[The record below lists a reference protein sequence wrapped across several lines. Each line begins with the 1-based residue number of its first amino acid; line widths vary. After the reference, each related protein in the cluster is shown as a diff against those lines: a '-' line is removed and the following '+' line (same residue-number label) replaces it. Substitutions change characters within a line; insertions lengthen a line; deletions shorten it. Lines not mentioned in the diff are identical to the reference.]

1 MPHQEWQ
8 HLSRINHHPRD
19 DRIYFIESTHT
30 YYVDG
35 DSTGYIS
42 VTKLLH
48 AFFPHFDP
56 VAIIKKMRRGPKWAT
71 SKYFGMTDQEI
82 THMWNENGRIASEA
96 GTAMHLAIEQF
107 LHGSEEMITAEMR
120 ETVEWKYFEQF
131 WNDHGADLEPYRM
144 EWEVFAGPE
153 HKLSGSIDAIF
164 RRKSDGKFLIYDW
177 KRSKEIKSDNPYGT
191 GFAPID
197 HLPDTNYWHY
207 TLQLNVYK
215 WILETYYGLDVA
227 HMYLV
232 IMHPDNKSYKRM
244 RLNHMDDEV
253 ADMIQARLRAV
264 EGGCRQAVILP
275 LPVDA
280 VEEGEEER
288 GDTSGGA
295 CMIRLG

>member
-1 MPHQEWQ
+1 
-8 HLSRINHHPRD
+8 
-19 DRIYFIESTHT
+19 
-30 YYVDG
+30 
-35 DSTGYIS
+35 
-42 VTKLLH
+42 
-48 AFFPHFDP
+48 
-56 VAIIKKMRRGPKWAT
+56 
-71 SKYFGMTDQEI
+71 MTDQEI

-227 HMYLV
+227 DMYLV

-244 RLNHMDDEV
+244 RLNHMNDEV

-280 VEEGEEER
+280 MEEGEEER
-288 GDTSGGA
+288 GDTNGGA
-295 CMIRLG
+295 CMIRLS